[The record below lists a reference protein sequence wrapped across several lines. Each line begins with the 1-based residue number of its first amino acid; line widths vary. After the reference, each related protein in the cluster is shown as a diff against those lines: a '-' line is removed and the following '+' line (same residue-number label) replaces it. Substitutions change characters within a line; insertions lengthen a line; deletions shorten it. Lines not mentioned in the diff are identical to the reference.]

1 MAKANEIPAKSKHI
15 GGPIRE
21 NAHIGQRC
29 KELRLQGGIKRKDM
43 AELTELSEVAIF
55 NFESNSV
62 FNLDSF
68 WKYVE
73 VLHTKCKVDLNFI
86 VIKDN
91 KHFTPVIE
99 PDIANLN
106 TISDLSNSKLAQ
118 AKELKELR
126 EELAET
132 KRKLKI
138 PVK

>member
-1 MAKANEIPAKSKHI
+1 MRYRQNPNI
-15 GGPIRE
+15 
-21 NAHIGQRC
+21 
-29 KELRLQGGIKRKDM
+29 L
-43 AELTELSEVAIF
+43 EVQYGKMRI
-55 NFESNSV
+55 SV
-62 FNLDSF
+62 SDVRN
-68 WKYVE
+68 YVE

-106 TISDLSNSKLAQ
+106 TIRDLSNSNLAQ

>member
-1 MAKANEIPAKSKHI
+1 MAKDKSTTD
-15 GGPIRE
+15 PVRE
-21 NAHIGQRC
+21 NAHIGQRW
-29 KELRLQGGIKRKDM
+29 KELRLQAGIKRKDM

-73 VLHTKCKVDLNFI
+73 VLHNKCRADLNFI

-91 KHFTPVIE
+91 RKFHPVIE

-106 TISDLSNSKLAQ
+106 TIRYLSNSILGLQ
-118 AKELKELR
+118 KELNEQKSEI
-126 EELAET
+126 AEYR
-132 KRKLKI
+132 RKLKA
-138 PVK
+138 VK

>member
-1 MAKANEIPAKSKHI
+1 
-15 GGPIRE
+15 
-21 NAHIGQRC
+21 
-29 KELRLQGGIKRKDM
+29 M

-106 TISDLSNSKLAQ
+106 TIRDLSNSNLAQ